1 MKIVSAGARLF
12 LNRSAKNMDGGW
24 TKGEMELTLEAAL
37 DEGDDPDAVQDQLIE
52 QIRKKLYQHFKV
64 GGNLDADQRKRLE
77 SWGRKQAE
85 F

>member
-12 LNRSAKNMDGGW
+12 LNRSSKNLEGGW

-37 DEGDDPDAVQDQLIE
+37 DEGDDPDAVQDHLIE

-64 GGNLDADQRKRLE
+64 SGNLNADQKKRLGD
-77 SWGRKQAE
+77 WGRKQAD